1 MFDENLWDE
10 FLKMH
15 HENDEAL
22 GRLFGNR
29 LAHGKELAHPQNY
42 RIPLCQMQQTPNSVV
57 VRFELPGVEKNDI
70 HLNVTDN
77 SIEVKVYKKQEHEVK
92 KKGLISYSSSQSQF
106 YRRIPLSVDVKRDKA
121 VAEYKN
127 GVLKVEIPKLKVI
140 QSKPKRIAI
149 K

>member
-1 MFDENLWDE
+1 MFDENLWED

-15 HENDEAL
+15 HLTDESL
-22 GRLFGNR
+22 GKLFGNR
-29 LAHGKELAHPQNY
+29 FAEGKEITHPQNY
-42 RIPLCQMQQTPNSVV
+42 RMPLCQMQQTPNSVI

-70 HLNVTDN
+70 HLNITDN

-106 YRRIPLSVDVKRDKA
+106 YRKIPLPFDVKADKA
-121 VAEYKN
+121 EAEYKN
-127 GVLKVEIPKLKVI
+127 GILKVEIPKLKI
-140 QSKPKRIAI
+140 LESKPKRIAI